1 VINCE
6 LNPAEKPYFSKM
18 QKLLLLLFFTG
29 ICFAAPAQTKA
40 NADKNGVCKV
50 KKVSP
55 DANAKS
61 KITFRFVG
69 PTGKPAASRL
79 TFRVDE
85 TMVDPQDID
94 KKTGIY
100 TMTVEPGTHKFSFFV
115 PYWKDVNSEP
125 ITFKP
130 KTNTEIFV
138 KFVPEEYGSK

>member
-1 VINCE
+1 
-6 LNPAEKPYFSKM
+6 M
-18 QKLLLLLFFTG
+18 QKSLFILLFSG
-29 ICFAAPAQTKA
+29 ICFLVPAQSKTT
-40 NADKNGVCKV
+40 ADKNGVCKV

-55 DANAKS
+55 DATPKS

-85 TMVDPQDID
+85 TMVDPQTID

-100 TMTVEPGTHKFSFFV
+100 VMTVEPGAHKFTFFV
-115 PYWKDVNSEP
+115 PYWKDVNSEA
-125 ITFKP
+125 ITFKS

-138 KFVPEEYGSK
+138 KFVPEEYGGSK

>member
-1 VINCE
+1 
-6 LNPAEKPYFSKM
+6 M
-18 QKLLLLLFFTG
+18 QKLVLILLGFGLYFV
-29 ICFAAPAQTKA
+29 APAQSKTA
-40 NADKNGVCKV
+40 ADKNGVCKV

-55 DANAKS
+55 DASQKS

-79 TFRVDE
+79 TFKMDE
-85 TMVDPQDID
+85 TMVDPQTID

-100 TMTVEPGTHKFSFFV
+100 VMTVEPGTHKFNFYV
-115 PYWKDVNSEP
+115 PYWKDVNSEA

>member
-1 VINCE
+1 
-6 LNPAEKPYFSKM
+6 M
-18 QKLLLLLFFTG
+18 QKLLLILIGLGMYFQSSAQAKKP
-29 ICFAAPAQTKA
+29 AAT
-40 NADKNGVCKV
+40 DKNGVCKV

-55 DANAKS
+55 DASEKP

-85 TMVDPQDID
+85 TMVDPQPID

-100 TMTVEPGTHKFSFFV
+100 VMNVEPGTHKFTFFV
-115 PYWKDVNSEP
+115 PYWKDVNSEA

-138 KFVPEEYGSK
+138 KFVPEEYGGSK